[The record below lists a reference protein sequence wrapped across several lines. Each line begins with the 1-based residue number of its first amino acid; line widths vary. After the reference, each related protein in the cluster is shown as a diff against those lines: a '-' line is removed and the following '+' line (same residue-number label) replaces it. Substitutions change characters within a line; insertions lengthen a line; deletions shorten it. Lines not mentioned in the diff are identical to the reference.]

1 MVPHPQRS
9 GKKLAFIMEQ
19 DALVASSQQVKL
31 PLALFT
37 FESNKKKQLLFDP
50 STKKICGII
59 SAAFAD
65 AICVFENGGWLL
77 MLQHKQH
84 GFQEQQEQTIFLV
97 HASTGRRLELPACP
111 SVVDGLFV
119 FYVGSS
125 EVPLVVACIETISK
139 VPTVHVACPGD
150 IYWSVYKNMEDS
162 SCLPQ
167 HPYTR
172 VKCTL
177 IIDVVLL
184 GKQAVCVDYHGKILI
199 FDVTEMSWRTALSK
213 GWNERNAHF
222 LVASSGKVV
231 LISCRRFCGRFC
243 DFKFFK
249 LNAEALEWSPLDD
262 TELDGSSW
270 FLYRG
275 RSILAREEGKRKVYT
290 FYPNQWGGS
299 TPIDADSS
307 RKRKVAHMKSLSS
320 REKSITNIFM
330 HDLEDDVVTK
340 VLPASIVTEERH
352 WVRSS
357 VFGGPFQ

>member
-1 MVPHPQRS
+1 
-9 GKKLAFIMEQ
+9 MEQ
-19 DALVASSQQVKL
+19 DALLASSQQAKL
-31 PLALFT
+31 PLALFI

-50 STKKICGII
+50 STKKIRGII
-59 SAAFAD
+59 SVAFAD
-65 AICVFENGGWLL
+65 ATCVFENGGWLL

-111 SVVDGLFV
+111 SVIDGLFV

-125 EVPLVVACIETISK
+125 EVPLVVVCIETISG
-139 VPTVHVACPGD
+139 VPTVYVACPGD
-150 IYWSVYKNMEDS
+150 IYWSVYKNIEDGS
-162 SCLPQ
+162 HLPLDP
-167 HPYTR
+167 HR
-172 VKCTL
+172 RIKCTL
-177 IIDVVLL
+177 IIDAVLL

-199 FDVTEMSWRTALSK
+199 FDVTEMSWRRTALSK
-213 GWNERNAHF
+213 GWNERDAHF
-222 LVASSGKVV
+222 LVASSEEVV
-231 LISCRRFCGRFC
+231 LISCRRFRGRFC

-249 LNAEALEWSPLDD
+249 LDAEALEWSPLDD
-262 TELDGSSW
+262 TELDGCSW

-290 FYPNQWGGS
+290 FYPSQWGGS

-320 REKSITNIFM
+320 REKSVTNIFM
-330 HDLEDDVVTK
+330 HDLEDGVVRT

-352 WVRSS
+352 WLRSS